1 MMSRPEV
8 AYKSLDPGMSG
19 RKGSVEKV
27 NLESR
32 AKGGLM
38 LKRRDKGDKAKMCD
52 STPSILAGSVKIGSK
67 PLSNARHTDILIKS
81 DVLLVNVQNE
91 TYHVSRASKRHV
103 LRDVAQ
109 SPELCTVSYV

>member
-8 AYKSLDPGMSG
+8 AYKSLERRHPGR
-19 RKGSVEKV
+19 RKGSVRV
-27 NLESR
+27 VSLESR

-67 PLSNARHTDILIKS
+67 HLSNAGHTDILIKS
-81 DVLLVNVQNE
+81 DLLLINVQNLLF
-91 TYHVSRASKRHV
+91 H
-103 LRDVAQ
+103 
-109 SPELCTVSYV
+109 